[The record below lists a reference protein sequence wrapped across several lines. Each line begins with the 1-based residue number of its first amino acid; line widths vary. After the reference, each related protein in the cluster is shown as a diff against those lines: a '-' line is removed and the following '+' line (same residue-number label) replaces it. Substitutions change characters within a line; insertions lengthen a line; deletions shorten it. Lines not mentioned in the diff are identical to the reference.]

1 MTSDT
6 PETDAVYWKEAAET
20 GETIQLVMADFA
32 RALAALRGAAGNAAY
47 ICRSG
52 FGRHYACWCCTIQRG
67 AHRGEMT

>member
-1 MTSDT
+1 MK
-6 PETDAVYWKEAAET
+6 PLAQLLRERIEEKKAYAWDALQH
-20 GETIQLVMADFA
+20 GFA
-32 RALAALRGAAGNAAY
+32 IRALAALRGAAGNAAY

>member
-1 MTSDT
+1 MTQDSIQIDVPRSVPETPDLHTFLDT
-6 PETDAVYWKEAAET
+6 PR
-20 GETIQLVMADFA
+20 I